1 MIVVINIQW
10 KIDFI
15 KRNFC
20 FISVPT
26 LCQTATAQDVARL
39 QDTLFRDYRKSI
51 RPVRNQHDAVHV
63 NISLKSNGFTFLY
76 S

>member
-1 MIVVINIQW
+1 MIKNDILTCTA
-10 KIDFI
+10 IDFI

-63 NISLKSNGFTFLY
+63 NISFFIKKNDIIP
-76 S
+76 